1 MEDLVKPRASLF
13 QNVYN
18 GKRVLVTGHTGF
30 KGSWLCAWLMR
41 LCAEVRG
48 YALPPPTDPNHFDRL
63 SLGMKSV
70 IGDVRD
76 REKLTRTL
84 EEFSPD
90 IVFHLAAQPIVRRS
104 YEDPVGTFTS
114 NSLGTMHVLEACR
127 ALKTVRAVI
136 VITSDKCYENKEW
149 SWGYRENDRLGGDD
163 PYSASKAC
171 AELIA
176 ACWRNSFFSPKT
188 YGKEHRTLLAT
199 VRAGNVLGGG
209 DWAADRII
217 PDVARAAGAGEQVLI
232 RNPQAVRPWQ
242 HVLEPLS
249 GYLLLGQRL
258 LEGRPELCGA
268 WNFGPSEESRITVG
282 DLVAFA
288 AASWPS
294 VAYRMNGGSNGNEPA
309 ETGSL
314 MLDSAKARSELGW
327 TPVWHIET
335 AVSRT
340 ISWYRA
346 FYERQELRT
355 AGDIDRFVHDAAM
368 KRAQWA
374 SSDMVRRNNMHREP
388 PANEYEGVR
397 LPPS

>member
-1 MEDLVKPRASLF
+1 MEDLVMEPASLF
-13 QNVYN
+13 QGIYD

-30 KGSWLCAWLMR
+30 KGSWLCAWLIR
-41 LCAEVRG
+41 LGAEVRG
-48 YALPPPTDPNHFDRL
+48 YSLPPPTEPNHFDKL
-63 SLGMKSV
+63 CLGMGSV

-76 REKLTRTL
+76 QEKLRLTF
-84 EEFSPD
+84 EEFRPD

-104 YEDPVGTFTS
+104 YEDPVETFTT
-114 NSLGTMHVLEACR
+114 NSLGTMNVLEACR
-127 ALKTVRAVI
+127 AVKTVRAI
-136 VITSDKCYENKEW
+136 VLVTSDKCYENKEW
-149 SWGYRENDRLGGDD
+149 SWGYRENDRLGGYD

-176 ACWRNSFFSPKT
+176 GSWRNSFFSPEE
-188 YGKEHRTLLAT
+188 YGKSHRVLLAT

-217 PDVARAAGAGEQVLI
+217 PDIARAASAGAQARI
-232 RNPQAVRPWQ
+232 RNPRAIRPWQ

-258 LEGRPELCGA
+258 FEGRPEFSGA
-268 WNFGPSEESRITVG
+268 WNFGPSEESRITVKE
-282 DLVAFA
+282 LVELA
-288 AASWPS
+288 AESWSS
-294 VAYRMNGGSNGNEPA
+294 VICSVNGAGNEPG

-327 TPVWHIET
+327 TPVWNIET

-346 FYERQELRT
+346 FYERRQLRT
-355 AGDIDRFVHDAAM
+355 GDDIDRFVQDAGA
-368 KRAQWA
+368 KRTRWVMQ
-374 SSDMVRRNNMHREP
+374 
-388 PANEYEGVR
+388 
-397 LPPS
+397 